1 MDKNNGVRLGLATL
15 VVAGFLF
22 FAYRDGP
29 ASLEPGQARPE
40 AVVAKAIDRF
50 DVEFSGQVANVETV
64 LVPASLDVV
73 KISMAMTSER
83 QVVNE
88 IGEAEPHWAVIGVS
102 EISDYWIVEMTS
114 NAGSTF
120 FGGEI
125 FFQVDTDGEVFRVS
139 PEEVGVSRTTAVR

>member
-1 MDKNNGVRLGLATL
+1 MDKNNGVRLGLAAL

-50 DVEFSGQVANVETV
+50 DVEFSGQVADVETV

-73 KISMAMTSER
+73 KISMAMDSER

-88 IGEAEPHWAVIGVS
+88 IAEGEPHWAVVGVA

-114 NAGSTF
+114 NAGSF

-125 FFQVDTDGEVFRVS
+125 FFQVETDGEVFRVS
-139 PEEVGVSRTTAVR
+139 PEEVGVSRTTSVS